1 MQCRANSLYLTHD
14 RDLISPLF
22 ANIIGT
28 PHAAVRLVRLNV
40 DIFRFQQAEK
50 GHAAVKVP
58 VVYLLFNLE
67 MTVVALEVSRPSPQQ
82 SAHVRPAPHRP
93 APGEGHKHHR

>member
-28 PHAAVRLVRLNV
+28 LHTAVRLVRLNV
-40 DIFRFQQAEK
+40 DIFRFQQAGK

-58 VVYLLFNLE
+58 VVLFIIQ
-67 MTVVALEVSRPSPQQ
+67 P
-82 SAHVRPAPHRP
+82 
-93 APGEGHKHHR
+93 